1 MKSRLDAELV
11 RRGLARSRELA
22 SELIDAGQVLVGGIP
37 ATKAATSV
45 DWQTSIKL
53 KDEHD
58 EFVSRGGHKLAGAL
72 EHFSQLNVADLVAL
86 DAGASTGGFTDVL
99 LKRGVKQ
106 VVAVD
111 VGYGQLAWELQ
122 SDSRVKILDRVNVRN
137 LTPQQVGVEIDLVV
151 ADLSFISLRVLPVV
165 TKRQPSPIRS
175 RFRPCN
181 RNGASMSKSIKSIL
195 LVTHPMRAEAISA
208 ANEIAKLL
216 IAKQI
221 KVYSTIDTVG
231 ANSFSDS
238 DQVDLAV
245 VLGGDGTMLRA
256 AQICRGKNTPILG
269 INLGHVGFLAE
280 IDRPSVAQIV
290 DSISAGSFTVEE
302 RMSLNYQ
309 LQRGGKTILDGWA
322 LNEVLVER
330 NDHQMIDL
338 FVQIDHRPL
347 SRWWCDSVICA
358 TPTGST
364 AYAYSAGG
372 PVVWPEVDAL
382 VLLPL
387 AAHALFSRPMVVSP
401 NSEIVLDLESES
413 ADLNADGIRRTK
425 LEKSDRIILTSAKED
440 VLLAHIKAATFTD
453 RLVAKFKLP
462 VEGWRGE

>member
-1 MKSRLDAELV
+1 
-11 RRGLARSRELA
+11 
-22 SELIDAGQVLVGGIP
+22 
-37 ATKAATSV
+37 
-45 DWQTSIKL
+45 
-53 KDEHD
+53 
-58 EFVSRGGHKLAGAL
+58 
-72 EHFSQLNVADLVAL
+72 
-86 DAGASTGGFTDVL
+86 
-99 LKRGVKQ
+99 
-106 VVAVD
+106 
-111 VGYGQLAWELQ
+111 
-122 SDSRVKILDRVNVRN
+122 
-137 LTPQQVGVEIDLVV
+137 
-151 ADLSFISLRVLPVV
+151 
-165 TKRQPSPIRS
+165 
-175 RFRPCN
+175 
-181 RNGASMSKSIKSIL
+181 
-195 LVTHPMRAEAISA
+195 
-208 ANEIAKLL
+208 
-216 IAKQI
+216 
-221 KVYSTIDTVG
+221 
-231 ANSFSDS
+231 
-238 DQVDLAV
+238 
-245 VLGGDGTMLRA
+245 MLRA
-256 AQICRGKNTPILG
+256 AQICRGKSTPILG

-280 IDRPSVAQIV
+280 IDRPSLTEIV
-290 DSISAGSFTVEE
+290 DAICNGSFAVEE

-309 LQRGGKTILDGWA
+309 LLRGGKTILDGWA

-401 NSEIVLDLESES
+401 NSEIVLDLESAS

-425 LEKSDRIILTSAKED
+425 LEKNDRIILTSAKED

>member
-1 MKSRLDAELV
+1 
-11 RRGLARSRELA
+11 
-22 SELIDAGQVLVGGIP
+22 
-37 ATKAATSV
+37 
-45 DWQTSIKL
+45 
-53 KDEHD
+53 
-58 EFVSRGGHKLAGAL
+58 
-72 EHFSQLNVADLVAL
+72 
-86 DAGASTGGFTDVL
+86 
-99 LKRGVKQ
+99 
-106 VVAVD
+106 
-111 VGYGQLAWELQ
+111 
-122 SDSRVKILDRVNVRN
+122 
-137 LTPQQVGVEIDLVV
+137 
-151 ADLSFISLRVLPVV
+151 
-165 TKRQPSPIRS
+165 
-175 RFRPCN
+175 
-181 RNGASMSKSIKSIL
+181 MSKSIKSIL

-216 IAKQI
+216 ISKQI

-309 LQRGGKTILDGWA
+309 LQRSGKTILDGWA

>member
-1 MKSRLDAELV
+1 
-11 RRGLARSRELA
+11 
-22 SELIDAGQVLVGGIP
+22 
-37 ATKAATSV
+37 
-45 DWQTSIKL
+45 
-53 KDEHD
+53 
-58 EFVSRGGHKLAGAL
+58 
-72 EHFSQLNVADLVAL
+72 
-86 DAGASTGGFTDVL
+86 
-99 LKRGVKQ
+99 
-106 VVAVD
+106 
-111 VGYGQLAWELQ
+111 
-122 SDSRVKILDRVNVRN
+122 
-137 LTPQQVGVEIDLVV
+137 
-151 ADLSFISLRVLPVV
+151 
-165 TKRQPSPIRS
+165 
-175 RFRPCN
+175 
-181 RNGASMSKSIKSIL
+181 MSKSINSVL
-195 LVTHPMRAEAISA
+195 LVTHPGRPEAIRT
-208 ANEIAKLL
+208 ANELTQL
-216 IAKQI
+216 FLAKQI
-221 KVYSTIDTVG
+221 KVFSTIQTNG
-231 ANSFSDS
+231 TALYSEK
-238 DQVDLAV
+238 DQVDIAV

-256 AQICRGKNTPILG
+256 AELCRGKSTPILG

-280 IDRPSVAQIV
+280 IERPSLAEIV
-290 DSISAGSFTVEE
+290 EAIASGSFYVEE

-309 LQRGGKTILDGWA
+309 LLRGGKSISSGWA

-401 NSEIVLDLESES
+401 RSEIVLDLESES

-425 LEKSDRIILTSAKED
+425 LQKSDRIILTSAKED
-440 VLLAHIKAATFTD
+440 VLLAHIKSATFTD

>member
-1 MKSRLDAELV
+1 
-11 RRGLARSRELA
+11 
-22 SELIDAGQVLVGGIP
+22 
-37 ATKAATSV
+37 
-45 DWQTSIKL
+45 
-53 KDEHD
+53 
-58 EFVSRGGHKLAGAL
+58 
-72 EHFSQLNVADLVAL
+72 
-86 DAGASTGGFTDVL
+86 
-99 LKRGVKQ
+99 
-106 VVAVD
+106 
-111 VGYGQLAWELQ
+111 
-122 SDSRVKILDRVNVRN
+122 
-137 LTPQQVGVEIDLVV
+137 
-151 ADLSFISLRVLPVV
+151 
-165 TKRQPSPIRS
+165 
-175 RFRPCN
+175 
-181 RNGASMSKSIKSIL
+181 MSKSINSVL
-195 LVTHPMRAEAISA
+195 LVTHPVRPEAIRT
-208 ANEIAKLL
+208 ANELTELL
-216 IAKQI
+216 LAKQI
-221 KVYSTIDTVG
+221 KVFSTIQTNG
-231 ANSFSDS
+231 AAFYSEK
-238 DQVDLAV
+238 DQVDIAV

-256 AQICRGKNTPILG
+256 AELSRGKSTPILG

-280 IDRPSVAQIV
+280 IERPSLAEIV
-290 DSISAGSFTVEE
+290 EAIASGSFYVEE

-309 LQRGGKTILDGWA
+309 LLRGGKSISSGWA

-401 NSEIVLDLESES
+401 RSEIVLDLESES

-425 LEKSDRIILTSAKED
+425 LQKSDRIILTSAKED
-440 VLLAHIKAATFTD
+440 VLLAHIKSATFTD